1 MFYKMAGEEVL
12 EAFDSSIQGLNE
24 SQVQIN
30 ETQYG
35 KNQLTEEERQGIFIV
50 FLSQFKDLLVFILII
65 AAVISAFTG
74 NVESTLVI
82 FAVIILNAIL
92 GTVQHFKAEK
102 SLNSLKKLASPMA
115 RVRRAGK
122 RVEIVAADIV
132 AGDILL
138 LEAGDMVPADGRIL
152 ECFSLQVNESALT
165 GESESIT
172 KTTSPLEGHLNPAD
186 QLNMVFSGTQVTYGR
201 AVVVVTKTG
210 MNTELGKIAQLMN
223 ETEDRKTPL
232 QISLDSFGK
241 KLSFLVLAICVV
253 ILMICIYRG
262 MTIVDSL
269 MFAVALA
276 VAAIPEA
283 LSSIVTISLALGT
296 TKMAKESAIMKNL
309 KSVESL
315 GCVSIICS
323 DKTGTL
329 TKNKMTVMDTFLS
342 DKGQES
348 LDRLFLAC
356 NLCNDSVV
364 TAEKSLGDPTEIAL
378 TEFCMHTRDDYE
390 QIRQM
395 YPRLA
400 EVPFDSDRKLM
411 STLHKIGVSQIMLTK
426 GAPDVL
432 LKYSKFIYS
441 NGFQR
446 TITEQDIETIRKQNY
461 DFSSKGLRVLGF
473 AQKIVDR
480 DHIQLEDEQ
489 DFAFIGLVAMMDPP
503 RDEAKTAVA
512 DCARA
517 GIMPIMITGDH
528 KVTASAIAKS
538 IGLLH
543 DEQKAVTGE
552 ELDDFSDQELERE
565 LSSISVYARVT
576 PAHKI
581 RIVDAWQKR
590 GNIVAMTGDGVN
602 DAPALKKADI
612 GIAMGITGTDVSK
625 DAASMILT
633 DDNFATIIKAVA
645 NGRNIYNN
653 IKNSIKFLLSG
664 NTSGILAVLYTSLL
678 ALPIPFTAVH
688 LLFINL
694 ITDSLPAIAISMEK
708 PTDNLLEE
716 PPRDVNES
724 ILTRR
729 YIYEVS
735 IQGFLIAC
743 FTLIAYHRGL
753 TYSAEIASTMAFA
766 TLCFAR
772 LWHGF
777 NSRGK
782 QSIFKLGL
790 FSNVFS
796 IAAFV
801 LGTCLLFS
809 VLLIP
814 GIHGLFE
821 VEDLSYQNLL
831 FMIGCAVSPTI
842 LIQLV
847 RLIKEQF
854 RKARV

>member
-12 EAFDSSIQGLNE
+12 EAFDSSIQGLSE

-35 KNQLTEEERQGIFIV
+35 KNQLTEEEKQGKFIV

-74 NVESTLVI
+74 NMESTLVI

-122 RVEIVAADIV
+122 RLEIIAADIV

-138 LEAGDMVPADGRIL
+138 LVAGDMVPADGRIL

-241 KLSFLVLAICVV
+241 KLSFLVLAICLI
-253 ILMICIYRG
+253 ILIICIYRG

-378 TEFCMHTRDDYE
+378 TEFYTHTRDDYE

-446 TITEQDIETIRKQNY
+446 PITEQDIETIREQNH

-528 KVTASAIAKS
+528 KVTASAIAQS

-543 DEQKAVTGE
+543 DKQKAVTGE

-724 ILTRR
+724 ILTKK
-729 YIYEVS
+729 YIYEVG

-743 FTLIAYHRGL
+743 FTLIAYHKGL
-753 TYSAEIASTMAFA
+753 TYSTEMASTMAFA

-777 NSRGK
+777 NSRGS

-796 IAAFV
+796 IGAFV

-814 GIHGLFE
+814 GIHELFE
-821 VEDLSYQNLL
+821 VGELSFQNLL
-831 FMIGCAVSPTI
+831 FIIGCAVSPTI

-847 RLIKEQF
+847 RLIKE
-854 RKARV
+854 KAHKVRA